1 MFIVEGNI
9 GAGKSTFLSLAQQ
22 YMQDVSIAL
31 EPLQNW
37 QQEVAGSSLLQQF
50 YQEPERWAYTL
61 ETYAMACRVLDHL
74 REQQERP
81 TKKLMERSIY
91 SGHYCFAKNGYKEG
105 YMSEMEWSLYST
117 WFNFLIPGTCSKP
130 LGFIYLKT
138 DPTTAFGRISKRSRK
153 GESSISLEYL
163 TQLDQAHDAFL
174 IQKKEVHQELL
185 DVPVLILDCNKE
197 FEEDKAHLQALLNQT
212 NEFMNQCLSRL

>member
-74 REQQERP
+74 
-81 TKKLMERSIY
+81 
-91 SGHYCFAKNGYKEG
+91 
-105 YMSEMEWSLYST
+105 
-117 WFNFLIPGTCSKP
+117 
-130 LGFIYLKT
+130 
-138 DPTTAFGRISKRSRK
+138 
-153 GESSISLEYL
+153 
-163 TQLDQAHDAFL
+163 
-174 IQKKEVHQELL
+174 
-185 DVPVLILDCNKE
+185 
-197 FEEDKAHLQALLNQT
+197 
-212 NEFMNQCLSRL
+212 